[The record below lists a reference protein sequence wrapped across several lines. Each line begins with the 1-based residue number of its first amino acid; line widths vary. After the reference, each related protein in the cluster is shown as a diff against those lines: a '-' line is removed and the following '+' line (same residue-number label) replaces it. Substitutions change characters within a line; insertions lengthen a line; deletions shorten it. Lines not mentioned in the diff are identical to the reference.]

1 MSYYIIIKRVV
12 RDSDVGGGV
21 LMDCGKRVSSAHRC
35 DFHFDVIVVAA
46 AAAAGIAL
54 VRGARP
60 LTALIARD

>member
-1 MSYYIIIKRVV
+1 MSYYVIIKRVV

-35 DFHFDVIVVAA
+35 DFHFDVIV
-46 AAAAGIAL
+46 AAAAGIAS